1 MPFEE
6 LINQFQFL
14 NDNLLVKQ
22 LLLVALY
29 GLIAKLADLFIDRVL
44 RRLAGYTDI
53 TIDDQLI
60 NFAHGPVCWSI
71 FFFGLQHSL
80 LLRPPAPPWQTVL
93 PAGVKSIILLIW
105 LIAFLRA
112 FNWLT
117 DHFHTRVLSRGK
129 IGKDLFLLI
138 KNVLRVVTVAAGLLW
153 LLSIWHVDLT
163 PLFASAGIAG
173 IAVALA
179 AKDTL
184 ANFFGGISIFADNT
198 FKVGDYIILDNTDRG
213 EVVEIGIRSTR
224 IKTRD
229 DVLITIPNSILANS
243 KIVNESAPIPSFR
256 IRIPIGV
263 AYGSDADQVEE
274 LLLKIADDNE
284 NVAKEPA
291 PRVRMR
297 AFADSSINFEL
308 LLWVDDP
315 RVKGLETHHL
325 LKSIYRAFD
334 EHNITIPFPQRD
346 VHIISPA
353 KSDQNEEQV
362 PAR

>member
-1 MPFEE
+1 MPFADM
-6 LINQFQFL
+6 INQFQFL
-14 NDNLLVKQ
+14 NDNLIVKQ
-22 LLLVALY
+22 LTLIVVY
-29 GLIAKLADLFIDRVL
+29 SLIAKAADLFIDRVL

-53 TIDDQLI
+53 SLDDRMID
-60 NFAHGPVCWSI
+60 FAHTPFCWTI
-71 FFFGLQHSL
+71 FILGLQHSL
-80 LLRPPAPPWQTVL
+80 LLRPLQPPWQTVL
-93 PAGVKSIILLIW
+93 PAGLKSLILLIW
-105 LIAFLRA
+105 FIAFLQA
-112 FNWLT
+112 FNWLA
-117 DHFHTRVLSRGK
+117 DSFHSKLLSRGK
-129 IGKDLFLLI
+129 IGKDLFLLL
-138 KNVLRVVTVAAGLLW
+138 KNILRVVTVAAGLLW
-153 LLSIWHVDLT
+153 LLAIWQVDLT

-243 KIVNESAPIPSFR
+243 KIVNESAPVPSFR
-256 IRIPIGV
+256 IRIPVGV
-263 AYGSDADQVEE
+263 AYGSDADKVERI
-274 LLLKIADDNE
+274 LMTIAAKNK
-284 NVAKEPA
+284 NVAKEPQ

-325 LKSIYRAFD
+325 LKSIYLAFA
-334 EHNITIPFPQRD
+334 ENNITIPFPQRD
-346 VHIISPA
+346 LHIIPA
-353 KSDQNEEQV
+353 ANPENINRESAT
-362 PAR
+362 P

>member
-1 MPFEE
+1 MPLED
-6 LINQFQFL
+6 LINQFSFL

-22 LLLVALY
+22 LALVALY
-29 GLIAKLADLFIDRVL
+29 SLLAKTADLFIDRVL

-53 TIDDQLI
+53 SIDDQLI
-60 NFAHGPVCWSI
+60 NFAHTPFCWTI
-71 FFFGLQHSL
+71 FLLGLQHGL
-80 LLRPPAPPWQTVL
+80 LLRTLQQPWQTVL
-93 PAGVKSIILLIW
+93 PAGIKSIILLIW
-105 LIAFLRA
+105 FVAFLQA
-112 FNWLT
+112 FNWLA
-117 DHFHTRVLSRGK
+117 DHFHRSVLSRGK

-138 KNVLRVVTVAAGLLW
+138 KNVMRVVTIGAGLLW
-153 LLSIWHVDLT
+153 LLAIWHVDLT

-243 KIVNESAPIPSFR
+243 KIVNESAPVPSFR

-263 AYGSDADQVEE
+263 AYGTDADQVEE
-274 LLLKIADDNE
+274 ILLKIAAENT

-315 RVKGLETHHL
+315 RLKGLETHHL
-325 LKSIYRAFD
+325 LKNIYLAFA
-334 EHNITIPFPQRD
+334 EHKITIPFPQRD
-346 VHIISPA
+346 LHIIPA
-353 KSDQNEEQV
+353 AETKSDEAELTRV
-362 PAR
+362 

>member
-1 MPFEE
+1 MALEE

-14 NDNLLVKQ
+14 NENLLFKQ
-22 LLLVALY
+22 LALISIY
-29 GLIAKLADLFIDRVL
+29 IIIAKTADVFIDKVL
-44 RRLAGYTDI
+44 RRLAGYTNI
-53 TIDDQLI
+53 KIDDQLI
-60 NFAHGPVCWSI
+60 DFAHGPFCWTI
-71 FFFGLQHSL
+71 FFLGLQHCL
-80 LLRPPAPPWQTVL
+80 LLRPMEPPWQTVL
-93 PAGVKSIILLIW
+93 PAGVKSLLLLTW
-105 LIAFLRA
+105 FIAFIRA
-112 FNWLT
+112 FNWLAT
-117 DHFHTRVLSRGK
+117 LFHSSLLSRGK
-129 IGKDLFLLI
+129 IGKDLFLLL
-138 KNVLRVVTVAAGLLW
+138 KNLMRVVTVVAGLLW
-153 LLSIWHVDLT
+153 LLAIWNVDLT

-256 IRIPIGV
+256 IRIPVGV
-263 AYGSDADQVEE
+263 AYGTDTDKVEE
-274 LLLKIADDNE
+274 ILMNVADGNE
-284 NVAKEPA
+284 SVAKEPA

-297 AFADSSINFEL
+297 AFGDSSINFEL

-325 LKSIYRAFD
+325 LKNIYRAFA
-334 EHNITIPFPQRD
+334 ENNITIPFPQRD
-346 VHIISPA
+346 LHIINQP
-353 KSDQNEEQV
+353 EM
-362 PAR
+362 